1 MSCGCSGRKP
11 LLGGKKNV
19 KIVKKMKGGQETK
32 GATGLPFQYYN
43 AKAPTPASGTS
54 SVSPNDFAVQ
64 NLAPYN
70 KVGGK
75 KKAKKSK
82 KSKKMKGGQ
91 ETASVSANDS
101 AVQNLAPFN
110 KVGGKKTGGERH
122 FRVCKLNGKEV
133 SIGGVSITNKGSPR
147 DAAKKLLGSIAH
159 EKGLKKMNK
168 LKLKEKYVI
177 QEYTQGSSKKM
188 YGPYTGHYRK
198 YTPAEIKKASTAGGK
213 VKFTMEAVVK
223 LSKSKNQNGGKKQK
237 KTTSKKK

>member
-1 MSCGCSGRKP
+1 MSCGCSGSKI
-11 LLGGKKNV
+11 LLGGKKNM
-19 KIVKKMKGGQETK
+19 KISKKMRGGQETK
-32 GATGLPFQYYN
+32 GATGLPSQYYN
-43 AKAPTPASGTS
+43 AKAPTPVSEKTS
-54 SVSPNDFAVQ
+54 VKPNDSAVK

-75 KKAKKSK
+75 K
-82 KSKKMKGGQ
+82 
-91 ETASVSANDS
+91 
-101 AVQNLAPFN
+101 
-110 KVGGKKTGGERH
+110 TGGDRH

-188 YGPYTGHYRK
+188 YGPYVGYYRK
-198 YTPAEIKKASTAGGK
+198 YTAAEIKKASTAGGK

-223 LSKSKNQNGGKKQK
+223 LSKNQNGGKKSKPKSQMKK
-237 KTTSKKK
+237 KTTKKKTTKK